1 MELAS
6 VIEATTPQLA
16 GYVQQI
22 EAQRGQIVLLES
34 RVKELASQIKQ
45 NSRNSSRPPSS
56 DMYRQ
61 KPAFPRVKGG
71 KIGGKKGHDGGT
83 LKMVPVPDILIDHQ
97 VDVCTHCGK
106 FHFQEPLSVRGRR
119 QVFDVPPPRLEV
131 TEHRVLDWVCCGCQ
145 HENQGV
151 FPLEVSGSTQYG
163 LQLQTASILFNN
175 ATNIP
180 RNKVQLIFK
189 DLYGVTLNEGTLQR
203 QQEFAYVQLEEEE
216 AYIKEQLI
224 KSDVV
229 HYDETGFYVGKER
242 YWEHVASNDLY
253 TYLFVHFNRGREA
266 HGEDISILPEFQNWA

>member
-1 MELAS
+1 M
-6 VIEATTPQLA
+6 
-16 GYVQQI
+16 
-22 EAQRGQIVLLES
+22 
-34 RVKELASQIKQ
+34 
-45 NSRNSSRPPSS
+45 SRPSSS

-106 FHFQEPLSVRGRR
+106 SHFQEPLSVRGRR
-119 QVFDVPPPRLEV
+119 QVFDIPPPRLEV
-131 TEHRVLDWVCCGCQ
+131 TEHRVLDGVCCGCQ

-163 LQLQTASILFNN
+163 LPLQTASILFNN
-175 ATNIP
+175 AYNIP

-189 DLYGVTLNEGTLQR
+189 DLYGVTLNEGTLQS

-216 AYIKEQLI
+216 AYIKEQRI

-229 HYDETGFYVGKER
+229 HYDETGFYDGKER
-242 YWEHVASNDLY
+242 YWEHVASTEQKSMRVSNLS
-253 TYLFVHFNRGREA
+253 T
-266 HGEDISILPEFQNWA
+266 LPSESKD